1 MQEGISWKKQLQED
15 IDKYIRIAKSYEDF
29 LRLIKAKGYT
39 VSGEK
44 IGDPHA
50 KYIKFTAP
58 GQERPVR
65 GSFRNFG
72 AGYTKEEIKDR
83 IDNPEKWQNKEETI
97 QEPNTTEAPKQ
108 KSQIRIPKKDLL
120 TRTSASRTLI
130 DTSEEKFQ
138 NSPGL
143 QHWASVKNL
152 KTAAASY
159 AAADNLSELQ
169 KQIDDKTAEAKSAKT
184 ELVELEHQMKKVS
197 ELLLYAEQYRDN
209 KPFQDKYM
217 KSKDP
222 DRYLRM
228 HETQLIL
235 YDGAERMLR
244 KLGLD
249 PKSVNLSEI
258 QADYK
263 AMQARKATLD
273 KTYKSAEKEAKDLQ
287 GKSDNVQHFLGYEF
301 QFQHTSKNRNIP
313 SHS

>member
-1 MQEGISWKKQLQED
+1 M
-15 IDKYIRIAKSYEDF
+15 
-29 LRLIKAKGYT
+29 RLIKEKGYT
-39 VSGEK
+39 VTGEK
-44 IGDPHA
+44 IGDPHS
-50 KYIKFTAP
+50 KYIKFTAPGQEP

-83 IDNPEKWQNKEETI
+83 IENPEKWQNKEQTV

-108 KSQIRIPKKDLL
+108 KSRIKIPKKDIV
-120 TRTSASRTLI
+120 TRTGASRTLI
-130 DTSEEKFQ
+130 DTSGEKFQ

-169 KQIDDKTAEAKSAKT
+169 KQIDEKTADAKSART
-184 ELVELEHQMKKVS
+184 ELVQLEHQMKKIS

-209 KPFQDKYM
+209 KPFQEKNK

-244 KLGLD
+244 QMGLD
-249 PKSVNLSEI
+249 PKSVNPAEI
-258 QADYK
+258 RADYDAMQSRK
-263 AMQARKATLD
+263 AMLE
-273 KTYKSAEKEAKDLQ
+273 KTYKTAEKDAKDLHQ
-287 GKSDNVQHFLGYEF
+287 KLTNIENYIGKKPTAQVNNELKQDQ
-301 QFQHTSKNRNIP
+301 RNI
-313 SHS
+313 

>member
-1 MQEGISWKKQLQED
+1 M
-15 IDKYIRIAKSYEDF
+15 
-29 LRLIKAKGYT
+29 
-39 VSGEK
+39 
-44 IGDPHA
+44 
-50 KYIKFTAP
+50 
-58 GQERPVR
+58 R

-83 IDNPEKWQNKEETI
+83 IENPEKWQNKEQTV

-108 KSQIRIPKKDLL
+108 KSRIKIPKKDIL

-130 DTSEEKFQ
+130 DTSGEKFQ

-152 KTAAASY
+152 KTAVASY

-169 KQIDDKTAEAKSAKT
+169 KQIDKKTTEAKSART

-209 KPFQDKYM
+209 KPFQEKYK

-244 KLGLD
+244 KMGLD
-249 PKSVNLSEI
+249 PKSVNPAEI
-258 QADYK
+258 RSDYD
-263 AMQARKATLD
+263 AMQARKSVLE
-273 KTYKSAEKEAKDLQ
+273 KTYKSAENDAKTLQ
-287 GKSDNVQHFLGYEF
+287 QKMANVEQYLGHDPQEK
-301 QFQHTSKNRNIP
+301 QEHINSQKQSREE
-313 SHS
+313 